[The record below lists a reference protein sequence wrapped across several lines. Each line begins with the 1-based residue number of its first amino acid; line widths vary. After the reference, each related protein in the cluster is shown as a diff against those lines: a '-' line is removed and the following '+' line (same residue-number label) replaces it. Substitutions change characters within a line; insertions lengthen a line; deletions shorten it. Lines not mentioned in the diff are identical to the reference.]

1 MAMSFEI
8 DATPLPPP
16 PTDLAPP
23 IVGGRYLLA
32 GELGEGGMGRVLRVI
47 HRQLGR
53 AYALKVIAPALRW
66 SLEVREAFLAEAKVA
81 SEMSHPNVVQVI
93 DFGDDPSLGMFMVM
107 ELLDGVPLFAPGA
120 PPLATARACEYLVQ
134 IAEALEHIH
143 SRGVIHGDLKP
154 DNLLVVTEASGGRR
168 RALVKLL
175 DFGLARRFAGDAS
188 SDGLAGTPEY
198 LAPER
203 ITGGAATVASDLYAL
218 GAMALELLTGA
229 PPFTGAMMDVLHAH
243 LATPAPTLAVRGGA
257 DVDPRLDALIARALA
272 KDPQARHPSI
282 AAFRYELQ
290 TVMAMLGLQHRRSP
304 RGSAPV
310 QALVRALD
318 HSPIAQAVLD
328 VDLRFVAA
336 NPAFCRML
344 GVTADALPRTVPQ
357 ASALGEAFPGLAGHC
372 ARALRERYPI
382 ELRAVVGDG
391 DDRIQVVLWIGRGQ
405 MPTEALHV
413 VARVTRM

>member
-1 MAMSFEI
+1 MSFEI

-32 GELGEGGMGRVLRVI
+32 GTLGEGGMGRVLRVI

-66 SLEVREAFLAEAKVA
+66 SLDVREAFLVEAKVA

-107 ELLDGVPLFAPGA
+107 ELLDGVPLLPPGA
-120 PPLATARACEYLVQ
+120 PPLATARACEYLAQ

-143 SRGVIHGDLKP
+143 ARGVIHGDLKP
-154 DNLLVVTEASGGRR
+154 DNILVVTEASGGRR
-168 RALVKLL
+168 RAMVKLL
-175 DFGLARRFAGDAS
+175 DFGLARRFGGQPGGD
-188 SDGLAGTPEY
+188 DLAGTPEY

-203 ITGGAATVASDLYAL
+203 NTGGAATVASDLYAL

-243 LATPAPTLAVRGGA
+243 LGTPAPTLAERSRGA

-272 KDPQARHPSI
+272 KDPHARHPSI

-290 TVMAMLGLQHRRSP
+290 TVMAMLGLNNRRSP

-344 GVTADALPRTVPQ
+344 GVTADALPRTTPTT
-357 ASALGEAFPGLAGHC
+357 SALGQAFPGLDGHLT
-372 ARALRERYPI
+372 RALRERYPI

-391 DDRIQVVLWIGRGQ
+391 EERIQVVLWIGRGQ
-405 MPTEALHV
+405 VPTEALHV